1 MTAPKSKNFNSR
13 GRGIFDFMKNQVVEL
28 AGMFFARR
36 LMPGTGIQRKEK
48 TRLCADLKSIARLPF
63 KALTAGDNG

>member
-1 MTAPKSKNFNSR
+1 
-13 GRGIFDFMKNQVVEL
+13 MKNQVVEL